1 MNYCVAARSAP
12 MRRISTGSANHLK
25 LQESTR
31 IADCRV
37 TPTIRNIF
45 PFARLFPNGINKWQH
60 GSGGGWLRGKRI
72 VMTSASLPKKPLAG
86 LAPPPLKPA
95 SFLATVRST
104 KGNPF
109 EIIPLAAFEQP
120 YYLSKWLLGPVLM
133 VNDPEGV
140 RRVLLD
146 NVANYP
152 KEDLGDEF
160 FSAMFGEGLLSAPG
174 AKWRVHRKV
183 MAPSFGTRT
192 VESYAPAMVET
203 TVDFAQRWDALPESA
218 EIDIAKEMNALTLK
232 IICRTMFSSDA
243 EELAAHAGEALEFAQ
258 ASLEFGLLDV
268 LPVIGPPR
276 LKRKQDAIRAHFKSM
291 DTAIYRL
298 IGEREKI
305 RNEAPKDFLTRLV
318 AAKDPDD
325 GIGLNAGEV
334 RDEVITI
341 FMAGHETTAVTMTWV
356 WYLLS
361 QHPIEEALLHEEL
374 DTVLAGRIPTVED
387 LPKLPY
393 TRMVIEEA
401 MRVFPPAPGISLR
414 QAKEADELCG
424 FKVTPGLQ
432 VLISPWILH
441 RHRLLWD
448 DPERFDPTRFSKESS
463 DKRPRFAYLPF
474 GGGPRV
480 CIGATLAMTE
490 TILILAVLAQR
501 FRLRLKEGEKV
512 TLQTRITLRPKNGMK
527 TILERR

>member
-1 MNYCVAARSAP
+1 VTSSAIP
-12 MRRISTGSANHLK
+12 S
-25 LQESTR
+25 
-31 IADCRV
+31 
-37 TPTIRNIF
+37 
-45 PFARLFPNGINKWQH
+45 
-60 GSGGGWLRGKRI
+60 
-72 VMTSASLPKKPLAG
+72 KKTLAG

-95 SFLATVRST
+95 SFLAILRST

-109 EIIPLAAFEQP
+109 EIIPLQAYEEP
-120 YYLSKWLLGPVLM
+120 IYLSKWLLGAVLM
-133 VNDPEGV
+133 VNDPEGI

-152 KEDLGDEF
+152 KEDLGDQF

-174 AKWRVHRKV
+174 PKWRTHRKV

-203 TVDFAQRWDALPESA
+203 TIDFAERWDALPDFA
-218 EIDIAKEMNALTLK
+218 EIDIAAEMKALTLK

-258 ASLEFGLLDV
+258 ASMEFGLLDI
-268 LPVIGPPR
+268 LPLIGPRR
-276 LKRKQDAIRAHFKSM
+276 LQAKQDAIRAHFKSI
-291 DTAIYRL
+291 DAAIYRL

-305 RNEAPKDFLTRLV
+305 RHEAPKDFLTRLV
-318 AAKDPDD
+318 AAKNPDD
-325 GIGLNAGEV
+325 GVGLNATEV

-361 QHPIEEALLHEEL
+361 QHPAEEAELHKEL

-387 LPKLPY
+387 LPNLPY
-393 TRMVIEEA
+393 TKMVIEES
-401 MRVFPPAPGISLR
+401 MRIYPPAPGISLR
-414 QAKEADELCG
+414 EAKEADEVCG

-432 VLISPWILH
+432 IMVSPWILH
-441 RHRLLWD
+441 RHRRLWE
-448 DPERFDPTRFSKESS
+448 DPVRFDPTRFSKESS
-463 DKRPRFAYLPF
+463 EKRPRFAYLPF

-490 TILILAVLAQR
+490 AILILAVLAQR
-501 FRLRLKEGEKV
+501 FRVRLKEGEEV
-512 TLQTRITLRPKNGMK
+512 TLQTRITLRPRNGMM
-527 TILERR
+527 TILERRKPAAAADRQRAAELSHE